1 MATLRSPLIGFAFLV
16 TTSFAAGAAGVTV
29 QGFYEESSGTTW
41 TNFNPPTPGAC
52 THGFSCFY
60 VFARVRPG
68 KQLVVT
74 QTSCNL
80 DWDTD
85 VDPTLAGVLRLDLL
99 VLNGTALGITDQH
112 LVPPKLGDGTVTSG
126 KFIFNAS
133 GLKVYREN
141 ERPIIWINTKSN
153 TSFSGGCTI
162 AGQIFDAAP

>member
-1 MATLRSPLIGFAFLV
+1 MARLGSPFIGLALLAM
-16 TTSFAAGAAGVTV
+16 TSLAASAAGVTV

-41 TNFNPPTPGAC
+41 TNFNPATPGAC

-60 VFARVRPG
+60 AFARVRAG

-85 VDPTLAGVLRLDLL
+85 VDPTLAEVLRLDLL
-99 VLNGTALGITDQH
+99 VLNGTSLGITDQH
-112 LVPPKLGDGTVTSG
+112 LIPPKLGDGTVTSG

-133 GLKVYREN
+133 GVQVYREN

-162 AGQIFDAAP
+162 AGQIFDVAP